1 MKLYRFNLYILVLLT
16 LLVAVCISC
25 DKEWLDEK
33 SDKSLVVPATLKDFE
48 KLLDNSSEVMNN
60 RYPIL
65 GELGADDYY
74 LDDATWSASYAA
86 TRNSYIWAKD
96 IFEGQ
101 TEYDWNY
108 PYKRVFYANTVLEG
122 LAKITVTSQ
131 NQTQYNALKGR
142 ALFFRA
148 HAFYSIAELFAP
160 VYNKLTA
167 DGELGIPLRLKA
179 DMNEK
184 SERSTLEQTYQQI
197 LSDLKDAALL
207 LPQTDSYKTRP
218 VKAAALGLMARVY
231 LSMSDYENAFAMANE
246 ALKLNTTL
254 LDYNTLDLFG
264 YNPFLP
270 FNEEM
275 VFYAQLSYN
284 EALYPGYF
292 NVDSALIDLY
302 QPDDLRL
309 KAFFLRR
316 SNGTYSYMGSYSPQY
331 LFGGIANDELLL
343 IRAECYARK
352 GEVNLAMDDLNY
364 LLKNR
369 IERQSFVPLS
379 AQSKEEALAAV
390 LKERRKELVYRGL
403 RWTDL
408 RRLNLEPDKTVTL
421 RRKVAGVSYELPP
434 NDKRYVY
441 PIPEDVLKSSGMSQ
455 NER

>member
-1 MKLYRFNLYILVLLT
+1 M
-16 LLVAVCISC
+16 
-25 DKEWLDEK
+25 
-33 SDKSLVVPATLKDFE
+33 
-48 KLLDNSSEVMNN
+48 
-60 RYPIL
+60 
-65 GELGADDYY
+65 
-74 LDDATWSASYAA
+74 
-86 TRNSYIWAKD
+86 
-96 IFEGQ
+96 
-101 TEYDWNY
+101 
-108 PYKRVFYANTVLEG
+108 
-122 LAKITVTSQ
+122 
-131 NQTQYNALKGR
+131 
-142 ALFFRA
+142 FFRA

-167 DGELGIPLRLKA
+167 DGELGIPFRLKA

-218 VKAAALGLMARVY
+218 VKAAALGLLARVY
-231 LSMSDYENAFAMANE
+231 LSMSDYENALKVADV

-254 LDYNTLDLFG
+254 LDYNTLDLIG

-284 EALYPGYF
+284 EALYSGYF

-309 KAFFLRR
+309 KAFFLKR

-352 GEVNLAMDDLNY
+352 EEVNLAMDDLNY

-408 RRLNLEPDKTVTL
+408 RRLNLEPDKAVTL